1 MMALDFFST
10 SSSVMA
16 GFGGGGV
23 GAFSRLTAGT
33 KNTPSSQ
40 HPAIE
45 SFEGFPFLQPVT
57 CELFAGPSV
66 PAAPVPAAPVP
77 VISHAGHATHGL
89 VPAVSP
95 PAATVL
101 RLSAKAPLG
110 ESGLAAPV
118 ISALPPLVAI
128 KAVEAIPVAPVA
140 LTTGARSR
148 SGRGAYY
155 SQRWTYLPPH
165 CCHFLPDDDRSCG
178 YL

>member
-1 MMALDFFST
+1 MMALDFFSI

-23 GAFSRLTAGT
+23 GAFSRLTGGT
-33 KNTPSSQ
+33 KNTTSSQ
-40 HPAIE
+40 HPSIE
-45 SFEGFPFLQPVT
+45 SFEGFPFRQQVT

-66 PAAPVPAAPVP
+66 PAAPVPV
-77 VISHAGHATHGL
+77 VSHAGDATYGL
-89 VPAVSP
+89 IPAVSP

-140 LTTGARSR
+140 VTTGARSR
-148 SGRGAYY
+148 SGRCAYY
-155 SQRWTYLPPH
+155 SHERTYLGPH
-165 CCHFLPDDDRSCG
+165 CCHVRPDDVRSFG